1 MNSVHLA
8 AMPEQRVKFTIQL
21 ITSCGIVTLEKL
33 SQDIKIFPQQ
43 MEVNR
48 VAVWYIESS
57 RKINIVK
64 KM

>member
-33 SQDIKIFPQQ
+33 SQDIKISPQQ